1 MRYILIFLLL
11 FISNEVSAFCM
22 PLSKSIDSVVV
33 ALDRAL
39 LEKDSTSLNRLLD
52 GNMTYGHSNGWIQT
66 KSDVVSDLFNGKITY
81 KQITVTEKDIK
92 VSGRYAVVRMKAD
105 VDVTVSTT
113 PVHVRLNILQV
124 WRWKHRHYVL
134 IARQSV
140 KI

>member
-1 MRYILIFLLL
+1 M
-11 FISNEVSAFCM
+11 AFSM
-22 PLSKSIDSVVV
+22 PPSKRIDSVVV

-39 LEKDSTSLNRLLD
+39 LAKDSISLKRLLD

-66 KSDVVSDLFNGKITY
+66 KNDVVSDLFNGKITY
-81 KQITVTEKDIK
+81 KQITVTDKDIK
-92 VSGRYAVVRMKAD
+92 VSGRYATVRMKAD
-105 VDVTVSTT
+105 VDVMVSNT